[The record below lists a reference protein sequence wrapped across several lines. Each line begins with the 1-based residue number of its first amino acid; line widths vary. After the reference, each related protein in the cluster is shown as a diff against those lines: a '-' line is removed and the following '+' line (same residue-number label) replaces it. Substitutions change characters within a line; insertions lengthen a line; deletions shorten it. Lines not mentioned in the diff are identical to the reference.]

1 MCIEG
6 SLRLQ
11 GDLYDAVLQIC
22 MLNVWQ
28 DVVLVN
34 PFLPGTSDGG
44 EGLFPLELEATDS
57 TITVH
62 WNISGS
68 AYEVACS
75 NGAVST
81 RSVLEGHKKQVTFSA
96 SAAMR
101 YNCCVS
107 ILCNES
113 GRIYTRTEH
122 ARSCSS
128 VETEPEQPE
137 QPEPEP
143 LLSTLEIALI
153 VLGVVLLS
161 LLLLVALC
169 GCLCSLSTRRKKNQ

>member
-1 MCIEG
+1 
-6 SLRLQ
+6 
-11 GDLYDAVLQIC
+11 

-107 ILCNES
+107 ILCIES

-128 VETEPEQPE
+128 VETEQPEQPE